1 MAEIHRLED
10 EMIKIETEKGNIEG
24 NYEKDKILWSSK
36 MSFLEQ
42 QKEQMKQD
50 SIDKVRRLEDTIEF
64 LQRSK
69 PDRGFSK

>member
-1 MAEIHRLED
+1 LAEIHRLED

-42 QKEQMKQD
+42 QKEQ
-50 SIDKVRRLEDTIEF
+50 
-64 LQRSK
+64 
-69 PDRGFSK
+69 